1 MSRSARKHTGR
12 RGLLSGLVWTAPWW
26 LGVLLFLAVPMGMS
40 LYISFCDYPL
50 LQPPVYVGSANY
62 AALATDP
69 VFHKVLWNTVL
80 FAVLAIP
87 LGTVVAVLLAVL
99 LNQRVRGQGLFRTCV
114 FVPTVVPLVGTAL
127 VWLWMLNPEYGL
139 VNHGLRAI
147 GPVFE
152 HINNGIALI
161 IGHRVGWLG
170 ELAAGP
176 KWLQLPGWAVSS
188 LVLISLWGVGS
199 PVVIYLAGL
208 QDISEELYEAAM
220 LDGASGTRRFW
231 HVTLPGLSP
240 VILFNVI
247 TGLIGTWQI
256 FALPYVLM
264 RAEQGPGRSTYFY
277 TMYLFDNA
285 FRYLKMGYASAM
297 AWIQL
302 FIILALT
309 GLVFLVSRRM
319 VHYRGA

>member
-1 MSRSARKHTGR
+1 MTRAWSDVRGWRALGT
-12 RGLLSGLVWTAPWW
+12 GLLWTAPSW
-26 LGVLLFLAVPMGMS
+26 LGFLFFLAIPMGVS

-50 LQPPVYVGSANY
+50 LQPPVYVGTANY
-62 AALATDP
+62 AALAHDP
-69 VFHKVLWNTVL
+69 VFQTVL
-80 FAVLAIP
+80 ANTILYALLAIP

-99 LNQRVRGQGLFRTCV
+99 LNQPLRGQGLFRTCL
-114 FVPTVVPLVGTAL
+114 FIPTVVPLVGTAL

-139 VNHGLRAI
+139 VNHALRAI
-147 GPVFE
+147 GPALE
-152 HINNGIALI
+152 AINGLVARLT
-161 IGHRVGWLG
+161 GEPSAWLSD
-170 ELAAGP
+170 LAAGP
-176 KWLQLPGWAVSS
+176 KWLQAPGWAMSA
-188 LVLISLWGVGS
+188 LVLISLWGLGS

-208 QDISEELYEAAM
+208 QEIPQELYEAAM
-220 LDGASGTRRFW
+220 LDGASPVRRFW

-247 TGLIGTWQI
+247 VGLIGTWQI

-264 RAEQGPGRSTYFY
+264 RGEQGPERSTYFY

-302 FIILALT
+302 LIILLLT
-309 GLVFLVSRRM
+309 GLVFLLSRRA
-319 VHYRGA
+319 VYYRGA